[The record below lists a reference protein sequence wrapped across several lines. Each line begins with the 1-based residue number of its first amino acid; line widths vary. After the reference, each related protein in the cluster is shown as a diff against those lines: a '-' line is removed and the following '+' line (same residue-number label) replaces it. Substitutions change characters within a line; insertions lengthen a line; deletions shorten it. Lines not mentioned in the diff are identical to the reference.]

1 VGIAS
6 DIILV
11 VVAALVCGL
20 LARRLGQP
28 LILGYIVGGVLLG
41 PHTGGVTVSSVHE
54 IEMLAE
60 IGVALLLFGIGL
72 EFSLSDLRPVRG
84 VALVGTPVQIGLIVA
99 YGWGIGLWFGWDWG
113 PSLWLGAL
121 LSLSSTM
128 VILKTLESQGL
139 MGTLS
144 SRVMIGMLIVQDLAV
159 VPMLVIL
166 PILGELGGDALGG
179 MALLGWAVF
188 KASAF
193 LGLMILVGARVIPW
207 LMKRVARTNSSE
219 LFLVTTS
226 AMALGIGY
234 GTYLFGLSFAF
245 GAFVAG
251 LVISESDYS
260 HHALSSILPL
270 RDLFGLLFF
279 ASVGMLL
286 DPGFLFGH
294 WKSILLL
301 VGLTMAGKSV
311 VCAGLAR
318 AFGYVNIVPLA
329 VGLTMFQVGEL
340 SFLLAKVGREAGA
353 LNPEQYGLI
362 LSTAIVTMILTPPAS
377 RLAGPLYR
385 VQRRFFRREP
395 VQSVNVHDDSLHD
408 HVIVVGGGRVGVF
421 LARVLAG
428 ADVHYVVMEAEHR
441 AFEALKDRG
450 VPVIYGDATQRAVL
464 EAAHPGQARLLMVT
478 VPAFSVVRQV
488 VELTRSL
495 APDLG
500 IVARADG
507 MEQMRRMRELG
518 ANQVV
523 QPTLETGLEF
533 ARKALR
539 CLGLPPGA
547 VQRFADAVQSGDYA
561 ALAGDGGLQA
571 SLHQLEALRAVEII
585 WRRVAQGGPL
595 EGKSIAGL
603 GIRGR
608 TGVSVVG
615 VLRAGLMLPNPDI
628 HMPLEA
634 DDMLALI
641 GGPKE
646 QRRFEK
652 EFGADTLVEAPDCEK
667 IPA

>member
-1 VGIAS
+1 MGIAS
-6 DIILV
+6 DIVLV
-11 VVAALVCGL
+11 VLAALFCGL

-28 LILGYIVGGVLLG
+28 LILGYIVAGVLLG

-84 VALVGTPVQIGLIVA
+84 IALVGTPIQIVLIVV
-99 YGWGIGLWFGWDWG
+99 YGWGIALWMGWGWE
-113 PSLWLGAL
+113 PALWLGSL

-144 SRVMIGMLIVQDLAV
+144 SRVMVGMLIVQDLAV

-166 PILGELGGDALGG
+166 PILGELGGDMGGGLG
-179 MALLGWAVF
+179 LLGLAVF
-188 KASAF
+188 KAAAF

-207 LMKRVARTNSSE
+207 LMKLVARTNSSE

-226 AMALGIGY
+226 ALALGIGY

-270 RDLFGLLFF
+270 RDIFGLLFF

-286 DPGFLFGH
+286 DPLFLFGH
-294 WKSILLL
+294 WKTILFLVALTALGKGLL
-301 VGLTMAGKSV
+301 
-311 VCAGLAR
+311 CAGLVR
-318 AFGYVNIVPLA
+318 LFGYVNIVPLA
-329 VGLTMFQVGEL
+329 VGLGMFQVGEL
-340 SFLLAKVGREAGA
+340 SFLLARVGSEAGA
-353 LNPEQYGLI
+353 LNSEQYGLI
-362 LSTAIVTMILTPPAS
+362 LSTAIMTMLLTPPFS
-377 RLAGPLYR
+377 RLAAPLYR
-385 VQRRFFRREP
+385 MQRRIYKSEP
-395 VQSVNVHDDSLHD
+395 VQRVNVGSDCLHD
-408 HVIVVGGGRVGVF
+408 HVIIVGGGQVGVF
-421 LARVLAG
+421 LAKVLAAAG
-428 ADVHYVVMEAEHR
+428 VHYVVVETEHR
-441 AFEALKDRG
+441 AFEALKARG
-450 VPVIYGDATQRAVL
+450 VPVIYGDATLQPVL
-464 EAAHPGQARLLMVT
+464 EAAHPGLAKLLMVT

-507 MEQMRRMRELG
+507 MGQMRRMRDLG

-523 QPTLETGLEF
+523 QPALETGLEF

-547 VQRFADAVQSGDYA
+547 VQHFADAVQDDDYA
-561 ALAGDGGLQA
+561 ALAGGGDMEG
-571 SLHQLEALRAVEII
+571 SLYKLEALRAVEIT
-585 WRRVAQGGPL
+585 WVRVRSGSQLQGRN
-595 EGKSIAGL
+595 IAEL

-615 VLRAGLMLPNPDI
+615 VLREGVMLPNPDI
-628 HMPLEA
+628 RMPLEA

-641 GGPKE
+641 GGPDE

-652 EFGADTLVEAPDCEK
+652 EFGV
-667 IPA
+667 